1 MTSERQEQRRWL
13 RLDQILV
20 PLDCLRPVSDKAV
33 EALAAMIKE
42 QGQLSPIAV
51 YMSSA
56 AERPYTLIYGA
67 RRLRAMELL
76 GEERIEVVLRRKEDA
91 RMLEVAE
98 NLFQSE
104 LTQLDRAYFTKEWFN
119 LKGIKRGRPKKGNS
133 DILSELFP
141 ERMLSEDAAKHLG
154 FVGRTARR
162 LCSIAENLSP
172 ELRDLFQGTEI
183 ANKQSALLKFA
194 KMEPL
199 KQRQA
204 AIAFRETGDVKMT
217 LKVIEPTKGR
227 MDEQTRLL
235 GNFIESWSRMNEAT
249 KQKALEHAGLTRAP
263 MPRDSLTELA
273 RNSPGHALPDI
284 YSTLA
289 EREAV
294 PRTNR
299 EFDKR
304 YQDYL
309 VQEQRAIIRAEERM
323 RELAEASKKASQK
336 EPQKRRKKTA
346 NGKFMG
352 RPRKT
357 FAIRLHE
364 WFIPQLAEQ
373 LLRHKVDEKAP
384 LLKLCRELTEE
395 KQDVLAAWLA
405 YPSGFDLYE
414 AHEWVIKVLSEGEP
428 PEMQPDYF
436 EGEQDEARTLN

>member
-1 MTSERQEQRRWL
+1 MTSEQQEQRRWL

-20 PLDCLRPVSDKAV
+20 PQDRLRPVSDEAA
-33 EALAAMIKE
+33 EALAALIKE

-51 YMSSA
+51 YLSSA

-67 RRLRAMELL
+67 RRMRAMELL

-91 RMLEVAE
+91 RMLEITDNLNIAGLSQIERADFLFAYRKCWQEQHGKIKIGRRKLSHDEIIKEPNYFNDLELKLGISRALENRLYRIAAHLHPDLKETLRYSPVA
-98 NLFQSE
+98 N
-104 LTQLDRAYFTKEWFN
+104 D
-119 LKGIKRGRPKKGNS
+119 
-133 DILSELFP
+133 
-141 ERMLSEDAAKHLG
+141 
-154 FVGRTARR
+154 
-162 LCSIAENLSP
+162 
-172 ELRDLFQGTEI
+172 
-183 ANKQSALLKFA
+183 QSALLKLA

-204 AIAFRETGDVKMT
+204 TIAFRETGDLKMT

-263 MPRDSLTELA
+263 MPRDSLAELA
-273 RNSPGHALPDI
+273 RTSPGYALPGV
-284 YSTLA
+284 YNTLA
-289 EREAV
+289 KREAV
-294 PRTNR
+294 PSTNR

-304 YQDYL
+304 FRDHLYQEHLAD
-309 VQEQRAIIRAEERM
+309 ICAEERV
-323 RELAEASKKASQK
+323 RETALAYKKAP
-336 EPQKRRKKTA
+336 ETRRKKTA

-357 FAIRLHE
+357 FAMRLHE

-384 LLKLCRELTEE
+384 LLKLCRELTDE
-395 KQDVLAAWLA
+395 KQEILAAWLA
-405 YPSGFDLYE
+405 YPSGFDLDE
-414 AHEWVIKVLSEGEP
+414 AHGWATKVLSEGEP

-436 EGEQDEARTLN
+436 EGEQDEPRTLN